1 MSTTITYGA
10 GSLDE
15 DTKRH
20 SRSLDLDPT
29 SRTVRHLHQRS
40 VSDGVDMFIPTEP
53 ISTTIPMSNSVFSLY
68 KKFGSPGRNR
78 SLNHHCETNKQ
89 SQFSKSRASIGS
101 AFSSLSSTR
110 KSCSQR
116 FSCVS
121 SPVNN
126 PGIYYK
132 HCYKYNYLLYSC
144 LLDAAEA
151 MSPMIKYN
159 TINEEQATIVAYDEK
174 TPSYLLAQTGESK

>member
-1 MSTTITYGA
+1 MSSAITCGA

-40 VSDGVDMFIPTEP
+40 ASDGVDMFIPTEP

-78 SLNHHCETNKQ
+78 SLNHHCENNKQ

-101 AFSSLSSTR
+101 AFSSLSSSR

-126 PGIYYK
+126 PG
-132 HCYKYNYLLYSC
+132 KYNVYSC
-144 LLDAAEA
+144 
-151 MSPMIKYN
+151 
-159 TINEEQATIVAYDEK
+159 
-174 TPSYLLAQTGESK
+174 

>member
-1 MSTTITYGA
+1 MHWSYKNTQDVSIGSKTDKREKGEGKKKYPFSSYPFPLFIMSSTIACGA

-20 SRSLDLDPT
+20 SRSLDLDST
-29 SRTVRHLHQRS
+29 SRTARRLHQRS
-40 VSDGVDMFIPTEP
+40 VSDGVDMFIPIEP
-53 ISTTIPMSNSVFSLY
+53 ISTSIPMSNSVFSLY

-78 SLNHHCETNKQ
+78 SLNHHCESNKQ

-101 AFSSLSSTR
+101 AFSSLSSSR

-126 PGIYYK
+126 PGI
-132 HCYKYNYLLYSC
+132 L
-144 LLDAAEA
+144 
-151 MSPMIKYN
+151 
-159 TINEEQATIVAYDEK
+159 
-174 TPSYLLAQTGESK
+174 